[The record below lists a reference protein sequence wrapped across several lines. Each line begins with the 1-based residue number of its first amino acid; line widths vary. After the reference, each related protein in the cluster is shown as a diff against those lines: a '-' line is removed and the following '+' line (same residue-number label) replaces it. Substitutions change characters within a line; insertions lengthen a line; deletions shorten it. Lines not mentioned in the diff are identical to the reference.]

1 MPALSVLTISAI
13 VCAAFVTG
21 LLLLPFL
28 AHRMLIRKY
37 RQVAD
42 CEPELEKMSELGM
55 IPHTKGSMR
64 TFCDPLPY
72 AWRVLCAC
80 ASALMAGV
88 FALWSSHAFAA
99 LFAWLALCFCIVM
112 SLVDARARILPY
124 EMTITLIPIA
134 LCFQALL
141 VSAGF
146 VTIARVIEGAAL
158 YCLVLFGSAGIAQ
171 AATKKPALG
180 QGDIRAVPGFA
191 LLCAASPFE
200 ALATAAMSIGVAF
213 IIFRLCN
220 AESLSE
226 SAPFGP
232 FLTLGAAVAMIS
244 CMASPA

>member
-42 CEPELEKMSELGM
+42 CEPKLEKMSELGM

-72 AWRVLCAC
+72 IWRVLCAC

-99 LFAWLALCFCIVM
+99 
-112 SLVDARARILPY
+112 P
-124 EMTITLIPIA
+124 
-134 LCFQALL
+134 
-141 VSAGF
+141 
-146 VTIARVIEGAAL
+146 
-158 YCLVLFGSAGIAQ
+158 
-171 AATKKPALG
+171 
-180 QGDIRAVPGFA
+180 
-191 LLCAASPFE
+191 
-200 ALATAAMSIGVAF
+200 
-213 IIFRLCN
+213 
-220 AESLSE
+220 
-226 SAPFGP
+226 
-232 FLTLGAAVAMIS
+232 
-244 CMASPA
+244 